1 MLENKVILT
10 NENTEYARAYLSL
23 FLSDFTHCLY
33 ILPQKM
39 EQGVPNQKETT
50 VYTESVSLVFHLYR
64 LVSARRLRYQTRVH
78 P

>member
-23 FLSDFTHCLY
+23 FLSYFTHCLY

-50 VYTESVSLVFHLYR
+50 VYTESVSLVFRFDESHCLYNI
-64 LVSARRLRYQTRVH
+64 
-78 P
+78 